1 MVLVKVCEVGA
12 GAGAGARRWP
22 LETASLA
29 EATAAVDHRQKRHRG
44 APPSGHDGAC
54 EAPPGAPAA
63 ALAPHLEALCV
74 CALRLMIL

>member
-29 EATAAVDHRQKRHRG
+29 EAMAAVDHRQKRHRG
-44 APPSGHDGAC
+44 PPPRGHEGA
-54 EAPPGAPAA
+54 
-63 ALAPHLEALCV
+63 
-74 CALRLMIL
+74 R